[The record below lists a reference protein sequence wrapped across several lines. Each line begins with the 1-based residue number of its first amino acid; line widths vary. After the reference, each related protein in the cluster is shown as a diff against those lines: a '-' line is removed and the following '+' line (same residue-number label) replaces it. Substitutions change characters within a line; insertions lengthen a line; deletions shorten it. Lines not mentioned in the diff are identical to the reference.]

1 MCRATHRRFM
11 ILVAFALFGANSIG
25 YAMDGESER
34 ETLRGVKALSV
45 TVYDLDHEFHEY
57 GLTRGEI
64 QKDLEAK
71 LRTAGIKILSI
82 EEILKVPGAPRLGL
96 MIGALRAFTAEDT
109 EFYFISTV
117 IKLRQNVYLERT
129 PKSRMSGITTWSNT
143 RFGINFAHNIRSEV
157 DGAIDKFIAAYLSVN
172 PK

>member
-1 MCRATHRRFM
+1 M
-11 ILVAFALFGANSIG
+11 ITMVFALVIPTAFGHAS
-25 YAMDGESER
+25 DGKSER

-45 TVYDLDHEFHEY
+45 IVYDLDYEFEEY
-57 GLTRGEI
+57 GLTQDRI

-71 LRTAGIKILSI
+71 LRTAGIRVLSK
-82 EEILKVPGAPRLGL
+82 EESMKVPGAPCFGL
-96 MIGALRAFTAEDT
+96 MIGALRAFTAKDT

-117 IKLRQNVYLERT
+117 IKLRQNVYLERM
-129 PKSRMSGITTWSNT
+129 PKNKVSGITTWSNT

-157 DGAIDKFIAAYLSVN
+157 DAAIDRFITAYLSVN